1 MKDRVN
7 EEVLDDH
14 RKNKMLKKSV
24 PDLEKCKWIII
35 NNWWTLNNVELIMFN
50 LNWPY

>member
-35 NNWWTLNNVELIMFN
+35 DRCKKIRENRKWEKVRH
-50 LNWPY
+50 